1 MTSFNTY
8 LMVPGRIWYKNS
20 IAGTQTL
27 DEHIR
32 NLAPS
37 TASFG
42 GTDDTTVNDDGA
54 GTASCLAL
62 ESRHAMSSIS
72 LIGLGGMARA
82 LGARAVEGGNAV
94 EVTGRDQAKAKN
106 LAAALG
112 GGATTGTFGTAPAGD
127 IVILAVPY
135 ASAAQVLDQYGDAL
149 AGKVIIDISNTFN
162 ADATA
167 LVTPDGTSGAQEIAK
182 AAPASAHVVKAFN
195 TVFGHILAQG
205 GPLDVLIAADDAD
218 AKASVSAFIESLGL
232 RPLDVGG
239 LAMAHWLE
247 GTGLLMMG
255 LAGHGAGFNIAL
267 GVDVVS
273 NVNDVPELST
283 EKITQVV
290 RSYIELAGHGSAA
303 GHRSADEVAAL
314 FADNAIFESP
324 TGGDVHRGIEAIR
337 SAYHSMW
344 DGREQEVDLV
354 SLNVAGGEAAVHV
367 QVILPGQRVDVIDV
381 MTFDKDAK
389 ILSLRTY

>member
-1 MTSFNTY
+1 MTS
-8 LMVPGRIWYKNS
+8 IS
-20 IAGTQTL
+20 I
-27 DEHIR
+27 
-32 NLAPS
+32 
-37 TASFG
+37 
-42 GTDDTTVNDDGA
+42 
-54 GTASCLAL
+54 
-62 ESRHAMSSIS
+62 
-72 LIGLGGMARA
+72 IGLGTYARA
-82 LGARAVEGGNAV
+82 VGTRAVEGGNAV
-94 EVTGRDQAKAKN
+94 EVIGRDAAKAKD

-112 GGATTGTFGTAPAGD
+112 GGATAGTFGTAPAGD

-135 ASAAQVLDQYGDAL
+135 ASAVDVVRQYGDAL
-149 AGKVIIDISNTFN
+149 AGKIIIDISNTF
-162 ADATA
+162 TA
-167 LVTPDGTSGAQEIAK
+167 PDDTELVTPDGSSGAQEIAK
-182 AAPASAHVVKAFN
+182 AVPASSHVVKAFN
-195 TVFGHILAQG
+195 TVFGHILALG
-205 GPLDVLIAADDAD
+205 RPLDVLFAGDDAR

-290 RSYIELAGHGSAA
+290 RSYIELAGHGSA
-303 GHRSADEVAAL
+303 DEVAAL

-337 SAYHSMW
+337 SAYHSIW
-344 DGREQEVDLV
+344 DGREQRVDLV

-367 QVILPGQRVDVIDV
+367 QVVSAGQRVDVIDV
-381 MTFDKDAK
+381 MTFDEDAK
-389 ILSLRTY
+389 ISSLRTYFGPSNVVTL